1 MLYDGKLRKWGCA
14 VCICAVL
21 AARGGSNLH
30 AQASTA
36 TIVGTVTDQSDALIP
51 GVGIQVRNTGTGIT
65 QNTITDEQG
74 RYRVPNLNIGNYEVE
89 ASIVGFQ
96 TVVRRGITLTVGSE
110 PVVDILLP
118 VGQAQE
124 TVTVDAQA
132 SLVETRSTAVGAL
145 VESTQMR
152 ELPLN
157 GRNFTQLLQL
167 APGVTQIGAGG
178 PAAGRLFAGEGVK
191 YKNSGGPPPHNE
203 NILVWEDVAGWWR
216 RV

>member
-14 VCICAVL
+14 VCICAVV
-21 AARGGSNLH
+21 AARGGSSLN

-36 TIVGTVTDQSDALIP
+36 TIVGTVTDQSGALIP

-118 VGQAQE
+118 VVEAQGS
-124 TVTVDAQA
+124 VTVDAQA
-132 SLVETRSTAVGAL
+132 SLVENRSTAVGAL
-145 VESTQMR
+145 GESTQMR
-152 ELPLN
+152 ELLPN
-157 GRNFTQLLQL
+157 
-167 APGVTQIGAGG
+167 
-178 PAAGRLFAGEGVK
+178 
-191 YKNSGGPPPHNE
+191 
-203 NILVWEDVAGWWR
+203 D
-216 RV
+216 